1 MRFDNILFAPKPV
14 AQAAS
19 ALWIGGESAVGAQAH
34 GARGRWLVS
43 GLQQSAAP
51 PRYTG
56 AARRGVAELRRVS
69 EAAGRDPETIDVG
82 YLVLWPV
89 DWTAQKTADGARRLF
104 TGSSADM
111 AADATA
117 LERRRRAPRGLTFQ
131 TATVAETLAR
141 MQRFAGEVMPLAR

>member
-1 MRFDNILFAPKPV
+1 MA
-14 AQAAS
+14 
-19 ALWIGGESAVGAQAH
+19 
-34 GARGRWLVS
+34 
-43 GLQQSAAP
+43 
-51 PRYTG
+51 
-56 AARRGVAELRRVS
+56 
-69 EAAGRDPETIDVG
+69 EAAGRDPGTIDIA

-111 AADATA
+111 AADAAA
-117 LERRRRAPRGLTFQ
+117 LAGVGVRHVALTFQ